1 VAGAFDG
8 TGPRAGAS
16 DDAVVA
22 GASNGTGPV
31 AGASGVAVVAGASD
45 GTGPTAAAR
54 GHVANL
60 EGVGDGVCWVAAVSS
75 VAATTAGVPLTVPGG
90 FQWGN
95 ALLFVTLLVPVAV
108 LSATARV
115 SSCHYDL
122 GGWVSSLRGCPFFI
136 FRFLFLVLQCGR
148 LGPSG
153 PSAPLL
159 SAFPLLCGIS
169 VKSIRGHLGSSG

>member
-45 GTGPTAAAR
+45 GTGPTAVAR

-60 EGVGDGVCWVAAVSS
+60 EGVGDGV
-75 VAATTAGVPLTVPGG
+75 AGWQLS
-90 FQWGN
+90 
-95 ALLFVTLLVPVAV
+95 PV
-108 LSATARV
+108 
-115 SSCHYDL
+115 
-122 GGWVSSLRGCPFFI
+122 W
-136 FRFLFLVLQCGR
+136 LQQR
-148 LGPSG
+148 LGC
-153 PSAPLL
+153 L
-159 SAFPLLCGIS
+159 
-169 VKSIRGHLGSSG
+169 